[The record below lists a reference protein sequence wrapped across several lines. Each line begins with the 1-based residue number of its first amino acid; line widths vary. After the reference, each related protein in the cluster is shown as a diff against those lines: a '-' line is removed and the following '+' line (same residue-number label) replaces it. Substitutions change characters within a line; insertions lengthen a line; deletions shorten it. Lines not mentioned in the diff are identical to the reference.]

1 MNTQVTLE
9 VPTVNLFVEALNNG
23 GVLVNEQRINPFYM
37 VRLCVRYLMLNSD
50 LDAKGIAEYLYK
62 HVKNWNRGYGKEAL
76 RLMQETYDGIDCQV
90 DVPIE
95 VLEEP
100 PFEEDEFFRNVA
112 FQFDSEVAFIRGGID
127 NEDGDKAL
135 IGKNLGQFMSSI
147 DIKAPLIEGLI
158 SRGELVMFFAPSGI
172 GKSSFTQSLCVYASA
187 GKLVFD
193 LYEVPQPIKCL
204 YLNLEM
210 ADAEVGVRFESMFEA
225 LGASPK
231 NFEVDS
237 LLDFDITRQED
248 RQRLL
253 YTLQIKKP
261 DIVVLDPL
269 EAMHHKDEN
278 SASEMALVI
287 KPLREL
293 AHTFNCGIIIVHH
306 TGAPRY
312 DNRGRMLPKRI
323 RGSSVIED
331 KMDNVIEI
339 IETDNPDTKRLH
351 FTKTRSVVTTR
362 RQDPLFDFDW
372 DTYLVK
378 LSDDA
383 EMRER
388 YAALSVE
395 RHRKIEPLLKL
406 LAKGLSTRQIADYAV
421 VNQSTIIRWKTG
433 IREPSTEHVAKLNRM
448 LQELENPKSVD
459 DYNAHFE
466 RK

>member
-1 MNTQVTLE
+1 MTILTSLTPDAVLE
-9 VPTVNLFVEALNNG
+9 VPDTNLFVETLNNG
-23 GVLVNEQRINPFYM
+23 GVLMNDQYMNPFYL
-37 VRLCVRYLMLNSD
+37 VELCVRYLIVYSD
-50 LDAKGIAEYLYK
+50 FDANGIADYLYRY
-62 HVKNWNRGYGKEAL
+62 VKDWNRGYGEEAIRSL
-76 RLMQETYDGIDCQV
+76 QETYGSDYQIPPID
-90 DVPIE
+90 

-100 PFEEDEFFRNVA
+100 PFEEDEFLRNVA
-112 FQFDSEVAFIRGGID
+112 FQFDNEAPVIRVKTTVR
-127 NEDGDKAL
+127 DGNKAL
-135 IGKNLGQFMSSI
+135 IGKDLNKFMSSI

-172 GKSSFTQSLCVYASA
+172 GKSSFTQSLSVYASA
-187 GKLVFD
+187 GKPVFE

-225 LGASPK
+225 LDVNSK
-231 NFEVDS
+231 NFELDS

-253 YTLQIKKP
+253 YTIQVKKP

-293 AHTFNCGIIIVHH
+293 AHMFNCGIIIVHH

-312 DNRGRMLPKRI
+312 DNRGRILPKRI

-372 DTYLVK
+372 NTYLVK

-383 EMRER
+383 DMRER
-388 YAALSVE
+388 YAALSIE

-406 LAKGLSTRQIADYAV
+406 LAKGLSTRQIADYV
-421 VNQSTIIRWKTG
+421 GVNQSTIIRWKTG
-433 IREPSTEHVAKLNRM
+433 IREPSEEHIQKLAQM
-448 LQELENPKSVD
+448 LQESDV
-459 DYNAHFE
+459 
-466 RK
+466 